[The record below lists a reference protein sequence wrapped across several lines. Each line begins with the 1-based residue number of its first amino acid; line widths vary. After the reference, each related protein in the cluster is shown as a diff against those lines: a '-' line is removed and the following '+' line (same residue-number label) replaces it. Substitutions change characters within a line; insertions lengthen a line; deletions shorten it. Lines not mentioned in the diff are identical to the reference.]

1 MHWLN
6 RLLFSALLLV
16 VLCCSA
22 FSTAAA
28 QQRFSRLGV
37 DDGLPNATIYSVKQ
51 DSTGFLWLGSTNS
64 GLLRYDGYRF
74 VEFAVLTEAELAIQQ
89 TPDVG
94 VVLIDT
100 QDNIWAGTW
109 GLGLSKLVP
118 GSNAPLR
125 YTQALGLAGNYI
137 QSLLQ
142 DQQGRI
148 WVGTTT
154 GLSRINTDGSITRI
168 GQAQQQQLADQRIWS
183 LEQGVDGQI
192 WIGTSAGLHR
202 WHDDSGLSDVM
213 ELVAGAD
220 SLHRGNEIRALKQVG
235 ATLWVGSRQGV
246 FQYSATKGFTAQP
259 LATVDQREPVVNVL
273 QHSRDN
279 NTLLI
284 GSYSGL
290 YQLALDSLSNATAQ
304 SALVSSQLSHV
315 NIRSIL
321 YDHSG
326 VLWLGTRESGL
337 FRNRVSS
344 AAFSDGRELSAALSN
359 AQPFSVTAIL
369 NTETSLWLGSTDMLY
384 RINRADGQLQ
394 RFTTSSRVNALAQ
407 SAEGLLYVATDNGLL
422 QYDKALAQLTELTL
436 PFALAQVSNR
446 NVRDIKIAADGTL
459 YLGLW
464 GEGVIVWHPRRGTV
478 KHWLSRL
485 SEHTAGNAVQQLFLG
500 SEQQLW
506 VATRYSGLYQID
518 IPSQQVRQHSPAVE
532 GAVAIMHSNVLCVSE
547 HRRILAVCG
556 RDEVLLHDLDTGGQQ
571 RLSTEQGL
579 PGHTVLGVL
588 QQDERLW
595 VMTAAGLALR
605 NNDAERFVLYNSTD
619 GMLASELNLHAVA
632 GNQQQLY
639 FGSIAGLVVLKPAL
653 LQANRQPPQAVLSA
667 VVIDHQQLQLKPHA
681 TAWPTIVLA
690 ANNHTINFE
699 FSALDFQDPQRNQ
712 FHYQLEGVDTDWV
725 LAGVRNSAFYANL
738 PPGDYPLWLR
748 ASNNHGVFSSPKI
761 VASLQVQPDWWQ
773 RKPVLYAALLTAL
786 ALIWLLHQYRLRHVR
801 QINRLLQSAVEDK
814 AKAQLIL
821 ETRVSER
828 TQALEQSS
836 VTLSLRTR
844 QLERSLAEL
853 AKSNQELKQLD
864 KLKDEFIATV
874 SHELRTPLTAI
885 RGAIGLVAQQVVTP
899 DNPMYLNML
908 QTAQANSE
916 RLSQLINDL
925 LDLQKFAAGTFTLS
939 CKALNLSLLLQQA
952 VLAMQPY
959 AKRYQVDLVLD
970 SPNMDNCWVDAD
982 ALRLRQVIDNLISN
996 AIKFSP
1002 PEALVRVR
1010 LLYHIDE
1017 VKVEVEDQGA
1027 GIPLAF
1033 QQRVF
1038 EKFSQADSSD
1048 QRAKEGSGLGLAI
1061 CKKIIENHQGHIGFS
1076 SELAK
1081 GSVFWFRLKRIATP
1095 QATKNNQLT

>member
-1 MHWLN
+1 M
-6 RLLFSALLLV
+6 V
-16 VLCCSA
+16 VVAGSINSL
-22 FSTAAA
+22 AAA

-51 DSTGFLWLGSTNS
+51 DSNGFLWLGSTNS
-64 GLLRYDGYRF
+64 GLLRFDGYRF

-94 VVLIDT
+94 VVLIDA

-118 GSNAPLR
+118 GSSAPLR
-125 YTQALGLAGNYI
+125 YTQAQGLAGNYI

-142 DQQGRI
+142 DKQGRI

-154 GLSRINTDGSITRI
+154 GLSRINTDGSITLI
-168 GQAQQQQLADQRIWS
+168 GQAQQQQQLAAQRIWS

-192 WIGTSAGLHR
+192 WIGTSAGLHH
-202 WHDDSGLSDVM
+202 WHDNSGLSEVI
-213 ELVAGAD
+213 ELVPGAD
-220 SLHRGNEIRALKQVG
+220 SLNRGNEIRALKQVG
-235 ATLWVGSRQGV
+235 VTLWIGSRQGV
-246 FQYSATKGFTAQP
+246 FQYSGAAQRFIAQP
-259 LATVDQREPVVNVL
+259 LTAPDQHEPVVNVL
-273 QHSRDN
+273 QHSADGK
-279 NTLLI
+279 TLLI
-284 GSYSGL
+284 GSYTGL
-290 YQLALDSLSNATAQ
+290 YQLALDSLSNDAPAPF
-304 SALVSSQLSHV
+304 ALVSSQLSHV
-315 NIRSIL
+315 NVRSIL
-321 YDHSG
+321 YDRSG

-344 AAFSDGRELSAALSN
+344 AAFSDARELSAELAN

-369 NTETSLWLGSTDMLY
+369 NTSATLWLGSTDMLY

-394 RFTTSSRVNALAQ
+394 RFTTGSRVNAMAQ
-407 SAEGLLYVATDNGLL
+407 SAEGLIYIATDNGLL
-422 QYDKALAQLTELTL
+422 QYDKAAAQLTELTL
-436 PFALAQVSNR
+436 PFELAQVSNR

-464 GEGVIVWHPRRGTV
+464 GEGVIVWHPMRGTV

-485 SEHTAGNAVQQLFLG
+485 SEQSAGNAVQQLFLG

-518 IPSQQVRQHSPAVE
+518 IPSQQVRQHSPTVTGR
-532 GAVAIMHSNVLCVSE
+532 GAVAITHSNVLCVSE
-547 HRRILAVCG
+547 HRRILAVCS
-556 RDEVLLHDLDTGGQQ
+556 RDEVLLQDLDTGQQQ
-571 RLSTEQGL
+571 RLTGEQGL

-605 NNDAERFVLYNSTD
+605 NNDSERFVLYNSAD

-632 GNQQQLY
+632 ANQQQLY

-681 TAWPTIVLA
+681 TAWPTIKLS
-690 ANNHTINFE
+690 ANNHTVNFE

-712 FHYQLEGVDTDWV
+712 FHYRLEGVDADWV
-725 LAGVRNSAFYANL
+725 LAGARNSAFYANL

-748 ASNNHGVFSSPKI
+748 ASNNHGIFSSPQI
-761 VASLQVQPDWWQ
+761 VASLQVQPHWWQ
-773 RKPVLYAALLTAL
+773 RKPVLYAALLIAL
-786 ALIWLLHQYRLRHVR
+786 VLIWLLHLYRLRHVR

-959 AKRYQVDLVLD
+959 AKRYQVDLLLD
-970 SPNMDNCWVDAD
+970 SPGVDNCWVDAD

-1010 LLYHIDE
+1010 LLCHNDE

-1061 CKKIIENHQGHIGFS
+1061 CKKIIENHQGQIGFS

-1095 QATKNNQLT
+1095 QPTKNNQLT

>member
-1 MHWLN
+1 LP
-6 RLLFSALLLV
+6 FFTLLLV
-16 VLCCSA
+16 VLGYSA
-22 FSTAAA
+22 CNTAAA
-28 QQRFSRLGV
+28 QQLFSRLGV
-37 DDGLPNATIYSVKQ
+37 DDGLPNATIYSVQQ

-64 GLLRYDGYRF
+64 GLLRFDGYRF

-109 GLGLSKLVP
+109 GLGLSKLTP
-118 GSNAPLR
+118 GSSVPLR
-125 YTQALGLAGNYI
+125 YTQQQGLAGNYI

-142 DQQGRI
+142 DKQGRI

-154 GLSRINTDGSITRI
+154 GLSRINTDGSITLI

-183 LEQGVDGQI
+183 LEQGADGQI

-202 WHDDSGLSDVM
+202 WHDDSGLSQVI
-213 ELVAGAD
+213 ELVLGAD

-235 ATLWVGSRQGV
+235 ATLWIGSRQGV
-246 FQYSATKGFTAQP
+246 FQFSSAEQRFIAQP
-259 LATVDQREPVVNVL
+259 LAGPDQQEPVVNTL
-273 QHSRDN
+273 QHSRDGQ
-279 NTLLI
+279 TLLI
-284 GSYSGL
+284 GSYNGL
-290 YQLALDSLSNATAQ
+290 YQLATDSRSNAPAQ
-304 SALVSSQLSHV
+304 SAQLSHV
-315 NIRSIL
+315 NVRSIL
-321 YDHSG
+321 YDRSG

-344 AAFSDGRELSAALSN
+344 AAFSDGSEISAEFAKAL
-359 AQPFSVTAIL
+359 PFSVTAVL
-369 NTETSLWLGSTDMLY
+369 SAETTLWLGSTDMLY
-384 RINRADGQLQ
+384 HINRADGQLQ
-394 RFTTSSRVNALAQ
+394 RFATGSRVNAMAQ
-407 SAEGLLYVATDNGLL
+407 SAEGLVYVATDSGLL
-422 QYDKALAQLTELTL
+422 QYDKTSAQLTELTS
-436 PFALAQVSNR
+436 PFELAQVSNR

-464 GEGVIVWHPRRGTV
+464 GEGVIVWHPGRGDV

-518 IPSQQVRQHSPAVE
+518 IPSQQVLQHSPTVT
-532 GAVAIMHSNVLCVSE
+532 GAVPITHSNVLCVSE
-547 HRRILAVCG
+547 HQRILAVCN
-556 RDEVLLHDLDTGGQQ
+556 RNEVLLYDLDTGGQQ
-571 RLSTEQGL
+571 RLTAEQGL

-605 NNDAERFVLYNSTD
+605 HNESERFVFYNSTD

-632 GNQQQLY
+632 GDEQQLY

-653 LQANRQPPQAVLSA
+653 LQANRQPPQAALSA
-667 VVIDHQQLQLKPHA
+667 VVIDHQQRQLKPHA
-681 TAWPTIVLA
+681 TAWPTIVLSA
-690 ANNHTINFE
+690 DTRTVNFE

-712 FHYQLEGVDTDWV
+712 FHYRLEGVDADWV
-725 LAGVRNSAFYANL
+725 LAGARNSAFYANL
-738 PPGDYPLWLR
+738 PPGDYLLWLR
-748 ASNNHGVFSSPKI
+748 ASNNHGVFSSPQI
-761 VASLQVQPDWWQ
+761 VASLQVQPHWWQ
-773 RKPVLYAALLTAL
+773 RKPVLYALLLGAL

-925 LDLQKFAAGTFTLS
+925 LDLQKFAAGTFTLN
-939 CKALNLSLLLQQA
+939 CKALNLLLLLQQA
-952 VLAMQPY
+952 LVAMQPY
-959 AKRYQVDLVLD
+959 AKRYQVELALD
-970 SPNMDNCWVDAD
+970 SPGTDSCWVDAD

-1002 PEALVRVR
+1002 PEALVKVR
-1010 LLYHIDE
+1010 LLCHNDE
-1017 VKVEVEDQGA
+1017 VEVEVEDQGA

-1048 QRAKEGSGLGLAI
+1048 QRVREGSGLGLAI
-1061 CKKIIENHQGHIGFS
+1061 CKKIITNHQGQIGFS

-1095 QATKNNQLT
+1095 